1 MAAMRSV
8 VAALLLVCVG
18 HCHGKTCDNPEV
30 TPKVY
35 TTTDGLIVANIAFIA
50 EFHLRCRENVQN
62 VPLYADVKGKIVP
75 VIKSTETNDYQV
87 SWTEELNKAHSGDY
101 LIRVYDEEGYGALR
115 KAQRT
120 GESLQGVTPLFTI
133 NVNHPGTYLGPWIQ
147 SEFVAGL
154 AAALL
159 WYFAYS
165 AKAKLQA

>member
-1 MAAMRSV
+1 MAAMWSV
-8 VAALLLVCVG
+8 VAALLLVLVNYSY
-18 HCHGKTCDNPEV
+18 GKTCDNPEV

-50 EFHLRCRENVQN
+50 EFRLKCRENPQN
-62 VPLYADVKGKIVP
+62 APLYAEVHNKIIPVVK
-75 VIKSTETNDYQV
+75 SAETNDYQV
-87 SWTEELNKAHSGDY
+87 SWTEELNKARSGEH

-120 GESLQGVTPLFTI
+120 GEGAQGVTPLFTI
-133 NVNHPGTYLGPWIQ
+133 NVHHPGTYQGPWIQ
-147 SEFVAGL
+147 SEFVAVL
-154 AAALL
+154 ASALL